1 MIGRLRGLPAAAL
14 VLALVA
20 VAAVA
25 RSTDGR
31 YVGDNRFDQ
40 YWAPG
45 WRLLRETSL
54 WDGTRGMGRVGEE
67 IWPLTAP
74 LALLRALGLSPVAA
88 QQVWHATVL
97 ALAGIGIVVLLRTV
111 QPRVGPTHVVAGLAY
126 ALSPYAITFL
136 VPTNLFWSYA
146 VAPWLLAVARV
157 GLRGDGPWRWAA
169 AWALLVASGGDT
181 DPPSLLLAA
190 AWVGPLVLVAVV
202 VEREATWRSALG
214 WLARAAA
221 LTAWVDLAALV
232 KVRLGSGPLAQR
244 LLTTEGVVEV
254 NQTSSWSESWRGLGY
269 WVTYFGTPGR
279 DGDVPGAVS
288 WFETLPGAL
297 LAFAVPVVAL
307 VAVWRLR
314 WRLRVL
320 WTALAVLSLAVMVG
334 SNPSAIGG
342 RSPIGRLLLDAYDAV
357 PSLASFRTTYKA
369 GSGLLL
375 AVAVLAATG
384 ASAWG
389 TALARRDARLRQ
401 VPLAALAVVVLAT
414 AIPLW
419 SGRLYADDRQVE
431 AIAPHWVEAAE
442 WIESQP
448 GDARVL
454 VLPGST
460 QTAYRWG
467 WVGDD
472 ILDTLFRRHPNVVPT
487 NFPVSTP
494 LTADIVD
501 ALARRLAES
510 RLDAEELA
518 AVARRLGV
526 GWVIVRNDL
535 DWERLRVPR
544 PDALDALRDSDALPL
559 ARAFGEPGADT
570 TAADDRSRVAAREAE
585 LPPLE
590 VFEVPGVD
598 GRQPLARA
606 AEAPLLVDGGGDAW
620 PVLADLGLLDDDRPL
635 AFAGSRSDDEL
646 AAALEAGSPLVV
658 TDTNRRR
665 LTLIRGP
672 GPVASEVL
680 PEDGDPGPVA
690 PADLFERTG
699 TQTVA
704 TYGDALRIE
713 TSGEAGLGGF
723 TPWFRPANAFDRD
736 LASSWRTG
744 GQRDPVG
751 DAVTLTLA
759 EDHPIS
765 RVAITPVRPDGRL
778 RRVSAVDVVVGDET
792 QRVEMTAS
800 GAADVAFD
808 RPVEADTVEVRIA
821 AVDGDG
827 EAAVGLA
834 EIEVDAADD
843 TADGDRVA
851 LDAQERIALPTHALA
866 SDDDAL
872 AAALAEAPVAYVL
885 TRSGIELT
893 ADEARFEEERVLRRQ
908 LDVVGDRTVDVTGVV
923 RGGRDL
929 PDQAVDALVGGDVGA
944 WGSSR
949 PALPSEGRGA
959 LAVDGDTATGWI
971 GRAGRGEQLA
981 VRFPRQDVA
990 TVTVRLGGG
999 ASDVPLDEVTVAA
1012 GDGRPVS
1019 VALAPEEGCE
1029 TGCDRVGTVTLDAGD
1044 QERLVLRVPIDVPG
1058 SRRVRVLEVEVD
1070 GADGPLPRAPATP
1083 GSAPASAGASAGSEC
1098 GTGVVAVDGEPV
1110 PLRLVDEAGADVL
1123 DGAAVA
1129 VEACDQVA
1137 LAAGTHTVDALAG
1150 ARVDTL
1156 VLATEG
1162 ALAPPAEGAVT
1173 GRAIGRGPGRIDV
1186 GLEGDDEAVVVTG
1199 QSFDTGWTAT
1209 VDGHPLGAPTE
1220 LDGQAAWV
1228 VPAGADRRVELRFAP
1243 QRTYRVA
1250 LFLSALG
1257 VAVCLVLLLGPVRRR
1272 PARATPD
1279 ELGGFRD
1286 PPGAHLPPSS
1296 GQDEDR

>member
-14 VLALVA
+14 VLGAVA

-74 LALLRALGLSPVAA
+74 LALLRALGLSPIAA

-97 ALAGIGIVVLLRTV
+97 TLAGLGVVVLLRTV

-136 VPTNLFWSYA
+136 VPTNLFWSYV
-146 VAPWLLAVARV
+146 VAPWLLAVARL
-157 GLRGDGPWRWAA
+157 GLRGDRPWRWAA

-190 AWVGPLVLVAVV
+190 AWVVPLAVVAVA
-202 VEREATWRSALG
+202 VEREATWRSAGG
-214 WLARAAA
+214 WLARAVA
-221 LTAWVDLAALV
+221 LTVWVELAALV
-232 KVRLGSGPLAQR
+232 KVGLGSGPLAQR

-269 WVTYFGTPGR
+269 WITYFGTPGR
-279 DGDVPGAVS
+279 DGDIPGAVA
-288 WFETLPGAL
+288 WFETLPGVL

-307 VAVWRLR
+307 VAVARLR
-314 WRLRVL
+314 WPQRVL
-320 WTALAVLSLAVMVG
+320 WGGLAVLSVAIMVG
-334 SNPSAIGG
+334 SNPSALGG
-342 RSPIGRLLLDAYDAV
+342 RSPLGRLLLEVYDRV

-369 GSGLLL
+369 GSGLLV

-389 TALARRDARLRQ
+389 TALARRDTRLRH

-431 AIAPHWVEAAE
+431 AIAPHWIEAAD

-501 ALARRLAES
+501 ALARRLDEG
-510 RLDAEELA
+510 RLDAAELA

-535 DWERLRVPR
+535 DWARLRVPR
-544 PDALDALRDSDALPL
+544 PDDLTALRDSEDLPL
-559 ARAFGEPGADT
+559 VETFGEPGEDT
-570 TAADDRSRVAAREAE
+570 TAAADDSRVAAREAE

-590 VFEVPGVD
+590 VYEVPGVE
-598 GRQPLARA
+598 GHQPLARS
-606 AEAPLLVDGGGDAW
+606 AEAPLLVEGGGDAW
-620 PVLADLGLLDDDRPL
+620 PVLADLGLLDDERPL
-635 AFAGSRSDDEL
+635 AFAGSRTDSDL
-646 AAALEAGSPLVV
+646 ADALTAGSPLVV

-680 PEDGDPGPVA
+680 PAEGDPGPVS
-690 PADLFERTG
+690 PADLFGRSG

-704 TYGDALRIE
+704 TYGDAVAIE
-713 TSGEAGLGGF
+713 TTGEAGLGGA

-759 EDHPIS
+759 ESHPIS
-765 RVAITPVRPDGRL
+765 RVAVTPVRPDGRL
-778 RRVSAVDVVVGDET
+778 RRVTAVDVVAGGQT
-792 QRVEMTAS
+792 RRVELGPS
-800 GAADVAFD
+800 GEGVATWATPVDADE
-808 RPVEADTVEVRIA
+808 VEIRIA
-821 AVDGDG
+821 AVEGDG
-827 EAAVGLA
+827 NAAVGLA
-834 EIEVDAADD
+834 E
-843 TADGDRVA
+843 VA
-851 LDAQERIALPTHALA
+851 VEGVDAQERIVLPTRATDTSEAA
-866 SDDDAL
+866 S
-872 AAALAEAPVAYVL
+872 APIAYVL
-885 TRSGIELT
+885 TRSGVEQVV
-893 ADEARFEEERVLRRQ
+893 EQARFEEERVLRRQ
-908 LDVVGDRTVDVTGVV
+908 LDVAGDRSLEMTGVV

-929 PDQAVDALVGGDVGA
+929 PDQAVDAIVGGEIGA

-949 PALPSEGRGA
+949 PTLPSEGRGGLA
-959 LAVDGDTATGWI
+959 LDGDPATGWV
-971 GRAGRGEQLA
+971 GRAGKGEQLT
-981 VRFPRQDVA
+981 VRFPTRDVA
-990 TVTVRLGGG
+990 TVTVRVGGG
-999 ASDVPLDEVTVAA
+999 ASDVPLDEVLATV
-1012 GDGRPVS
+1012 GDDDPQP
-1019 VALAPEEGCE
+1019 VALTPEEGCD
-1029 TGCDRVGTVTLDAGD
+1029 TGCDRVGTVTLDAGP
-1044 QERLVLRVPIDVPG
+1044 QERVVVRIPVDDPG
-1058 SRRVRVLEVEVD
+1058 SRRVRILEVEVD
-1070 GADGPLPRAPATP
+1070 GADGPLPRVSEGP
-1083 GSAPASAGASAGSEC
+1083 GDGEGC

-1110 PLRLVDEAGADVL
+1110 PLRLADAEGADAL
-1123 DGAAVA
+1123 DGEAVS
-1129 VEACDQVA
+1129 VRACDPVA
-1137 LAAGTHTVDALAG
+1137 LDAGTHTVDALAG

-1156 VLATEG
+1156 VLATDDVVTD
-1162 ALAPPAEGAVT
+1162 PADGAVT
-1173 GRAIGRGPGRIDV
+1173 GRAAARGPGRLDV
-1186 GLEGDDEAVVVTG
+1186 VVEGDEPAVVVTG
-1199 QSFDTGWTAT
+1199 QSYDAGWTAT
-1209 VDGHPLGAPTE
+1209 IDGRSLGTPAE
-1220 LDGQAAWV
+1220 LDGQAGWV

-1243 QRTYRVA
+1243 QGTYRVA
-1250 LFLSALG
+1250 LALSALG
-1257 VAVCLVLLLGPVRRR
+1257 VAVCLVLLLRPVRRIR
-1272 PARATPD
+1272 QDD
-1279 ELGGFRD
+1279 ET
-1286 PPGAHLPPSS
+1286 
-1296 GQDEDR
+1296 